1 MTRRERLER
10 KVERR
15 EEWAAKAAARSSA
28 AFGAAHAISDRIPF
42 GQPILVGH
50 HSEGRARR
58 DAAKIHRGMDRA
70 VEESKLAAHHES
82 KGAGLARQLDRTIFD
97 DDPDA
102 IARLE
107 ARIALR
113 EASAEKSTAI
123 NKAWRKGGREA
134 LRGLTGDRLGDQ
146 IAHTMTQCPWLKSP
160 CSTVGDR
167 AAIRADKERIA
178 TIRARQ
184 ERAAAATSAHAG
196 VLIEGAEYVR
206 ITFPEKPSREVLGEL
221 RAAAFRWSG
230 GSWHGKREALP
241 PSIGGAPCAWE
252 WACTSCGRD
261 VVRREVTADRRCL
274 ACAEASP

>member
-1 MTRRERLER
+1 MTRRERLAR

-15 EEWAAKAAARSSA
+15 EEWAAKASARSSA
-28 AFGAAHAISDRIPF
+28 AFGAAHAIADRIPF

-70 VEESKLAAHHES
+70 VEESKLADHHAS
-82 KGAGLARQLDRTIFD
+82 KGAGLARQLERTIFD

-113 EASAEKSTAI
+113 EASAEKSAAI

-134 LRGLTGDRLGDQ
+134 LRGLTSDRLGDQ
-146 IAHTMTQCPWLKSP
+146 IAHTMAQCPWLKSP
-160 CSTVGDR
+160 CTTTGDR
-167 AAIRADKERIA
+167 AAIRADKERIER
-178 TIRARQ
+178 IRAKQ
-184 ERAAAATSAHAG
+184 ERAVAATTAPAG

-206 ITFPEKPSREVLGEL
+206 VTFPEKPSREVLSEL
-221 RAAAFRWSG
+221 RAAAFRWNG
-230 GSWHGKREALP
+230 GSWHGKRDALP
-241 PSIGGAPCAWE
+241 PSIVGE
-252 WACTSCGRD
+252 SCG
-261 VVRREVTADRRCL
+261 
-274 ACAEASP
+274 